1 MRLFGFNINKEDPEG
16 EIVRS
21 PVPPEAEESSLDVW
35 SGGVGAAAAK
45 FMSLGGTVENENQ
58 LISKYREISMNPE
71 VDKAIE
77 EIISDAIVS
86 DEREQPVKLD
96 LTELKVDPGVQQMIQ
111 VEFDKILNLLKFKV
125 KGHDIFRRY
134 YIDGRLNYHMVIDEA
149 NPSLG
154 IQELR
159 YIDPRKIKKVR
170 ELTQDREL
178 PADEFWHMNVKYEEY
193 YLFNE
198 QGVNSGNQS
207 YISQAQNAQLH
218 GVKIAADSIAH
229 VNSGLFDSS
238 GALILSHIHKA
249 IRPLNLMKMVEDS
262 IVVYRITRSSEKR
275 VFYIDVGSLPKPKA
289 EQEIKALMNKF
300 KTKLHYN
307 PETGEVKDERRHIAI
322 TEDFWLPRRG
332 DGKTTEIT
340 TLPAGQTLG
349 QIDDVEYF
357 RRKLWDSLNI
367 PLSRMNAEATM
378 GFGVGQVEILRD
390 EIKFGKFIARQR
402 TKFNGLFNVCLKT
415 QLVLKQ
421 MITEQEW
428 IDDIEPKLVYDYLRD
443 DHFTEMRELE
453 MTNMRLNTLNTVSP
467 FVDMY
472 FTRKWVQK
480 KILRQTDEEIAES
493 DAAFEEMQKEAKKMM
508 KKPITESVDLKRA
521 VDNFLD
527 TLKE

>member
-1 MRLFGFNINKEDPEG
+1 MRLFGIKIGEDDDEG

-21 PVPPEAEESSLDVW
+21 PVAPEQEESSLDVW
-35 SGGVGAAAAK
+35 QGGVGAAAAK

-77 EIISDAIVS
+77 EIISDAIVT

-96 LTELKVDPGVQQMIQ
+96 LSELKVQPAVQEAIQ
-111 VEFDKILNLLKFKV
+111 QEFEKILTMLKFKL
-125 KGHDIFRRY
+125 KGHDIFRRWY
-134 YIDGRLNYHMVIDEA
+134 VDGRLNYHMVIDEA
-149 NPSLG
+149 NPANG

-170 ELTQDREL
+170 EIVQDRSL
-178 PADEFWHMNVKYEEY
+178 PTDEFWQMNVKYEEY
-193 YLFNE
+193 YIFNE
-198 QGVNSGNQS
+198 AGVNSGNQS
-207 YISQAQNAQLH
+207 YISQAQNAQIQ

-238 GALILSHIHKA
+238 GALILSYVHKA
-249 IRPLNLMKMVEDS
+249 IRPLNLMKMVEDA

-357 RRKLWDSLNI
+357 RKKLWESLNI
-367 PLSRMNAEATM
+367 PLSRMNAEAIM
-378 GFGVGQVEILRD
+378 GFGPGQVEILRD
-390 EIKFGKFIARQR
+390 EIKFSKFIARLR
-402 TKFNGLFNVCLKT
+402 NKFNSLFNTCLKT
-415 QLVLKQ
+415 QMVLKQ
-421 MITEQEW
+421 MITSQEW
-428 IDDIEPKLVYDYLRD
+428 EEEIEPKLVYDYLRD
-443 DHFTEMRELE
+443 DHFAEMRELE
-453 MTNMRLNTLNTVSP
+453 MTNMRLNTLNLIAP
-467 FVDMY
+467 YVDMY
-472 FTRKWVQK
+472 FTRQWIQRKV
-480 KILRQTDEEIAES
+480 LRQTDEEISEA
-493 DAAFEEMQKEAKKMM
+493 DAAFEEMQKEAKKVM
-508 KKPITESVDLKRA
+508 KKPISESVDLKRA